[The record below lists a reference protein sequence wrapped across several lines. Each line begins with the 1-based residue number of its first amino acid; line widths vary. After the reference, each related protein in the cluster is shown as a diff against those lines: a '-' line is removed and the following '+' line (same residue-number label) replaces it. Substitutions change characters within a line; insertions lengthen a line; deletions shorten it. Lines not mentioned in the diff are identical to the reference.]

1 MSAFVKCKINGP
13 QMHYIVALA
22 WKVFIS
28 CAHVWTK
35 QEDRLKAAGR
45 LFQMAAAET
54 VKFLAPMVVLD
65 HRTNYSFMVSADCR
79 CCRPAASEAGT
90 QSFSGFIVTSVC
102 LGGVYAIRSVCLPF
116 CLCAELLQK
125 SNDPISLQLGV
136 MTGPTSRKNWITFVV
151 DPVPDTA
158 TGSLF
163 HFAHHCGVGDF
174 RRFINI
180 SHAVTGWFSGQSAK
194 WLMPTR

>member
-1 MSAFVKCKINGP
+1 MLDAESQSFSRWSESHDSAWRRRPATTLHQKFVCLVNNNLIMSAFVKCKINGP

-35 QEDRLKAAGR
+35 QEDRLKAAGW

-116 CLCAELLQK
+116 CLCAELLQ
-125 SNDPISLQLGV
+125 
-136 MTGPTSRKNWITFVV
+136 RK
-151 DPVPDTA
+151 
-158 TGSLF
+158 
-163 HFAHHCGVGDF
+163 
-174 RRFINI
+174 
-180 SHAVTGWFSGQSAK
+180 
-194 WLMPTR
+194 